1 MPAAGAGIVSVG
13 GRRAGLVRDARS
25 DSYARVHGLATVSA
39 GPVFV
44 VRAVL
49 SKIERGPRG
58 LLTVRSRML
67 SRVCQVP
74 PLLDRRGVTGGRSV
88 SAGERPAEA
97 GELAGDGDRDDRAPL
112 PALISEAAPDAME
125 PALRLP
131 GDRDDGGVLAF
142 LAALEGGAAGG
153 GLAVLPAGLDQQ
165 PARVP

>member
-74 PLLDRRGVTGGRSV
+74 PLLDRRGGAGRAGAQKTRA
-88 SAGERPAEA
+88 SAGA
-97 GELAGDGDRDDRAPL
+97 RAPGR
-112 PALISEAAPDAME
+112 I
-125 PALRLP
+125 
-131 GDRDDGGVLAF
+131 
-142 LAALEGGAAGG
+142 
-153 GLAVLPAGLDQQ
+153 
-165 PARVP
+165 VPRSPR